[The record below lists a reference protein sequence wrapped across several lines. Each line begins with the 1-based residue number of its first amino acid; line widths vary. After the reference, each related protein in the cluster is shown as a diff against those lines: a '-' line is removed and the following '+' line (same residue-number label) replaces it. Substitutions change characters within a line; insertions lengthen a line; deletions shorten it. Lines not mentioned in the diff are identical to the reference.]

1 MPDFRLKVFYSAA
14 KNLSFTKAAQ
24 DLFISQPAVT
34 RHIKNLEDQYQALLF
49 ERQGNKLVL
58 TEAGDLLLHHAERI
72 LQEYHS
78 LQYEMHLLHNDHV
91 GQLRM
96 GASTTI
102 AQYVLPPYLATFV
115 EDFPHADISMLN
127 GNSRFIERSLDE
139 RTIDLGLIEG
149 ITRLPMFT
157 YTPFLEDELTILT
170 AAKNKIG
177 INGNLSIDEFKRL
190 PLVLRERGSG
200 TLDAIEQSLL
210 EHGIKLTEL
219 NIRIYLGNTE
229 AIKLFTQNSESLCIL
244 SKHAV
249 AKEVN
254 QGLLR
259 PLRVPGLKFT
269 RSLCFVQAPGP
280 QQALALRFM
289 DYVKKEALKAT
300 PITF

>member
-1 MPDFRLKVFYSAA
+1 MPYFRLKVFYFAA

-49 ERQGNKLVL
+49 ERQGSQLKL
-58 TEAGDLLLHHAERI
+58 TEAGELLLHHTERI
-72 LQEYHS
+72 LQDFHS

-91 GQLRM
+91 GQLRL

-102 AQYVLPPYLATFV
+102 AQYILPPYLASFAQ
-115 EDFPHADISMLN
+115 DFPNADISMLN
-127 GNSRFIERSLDE
+127 GNSRFIEHSLDSH
-139 RTIDLGLIEG
+139 TIDLGLIEG
-149 ITRLPMFT
+149 ITRMPMFT

-170 AAKNKIG
+170 SGKNHIG
-177 INGNLSIDEFKRL
+177 RNGTLTIEEFKKL

-210 EHGIKLTEL
+210 SQGIKLSDL

-229 AIKLFTQNSESLCIL
+229 AIKLFIQNSESLCIL
-244 SKHAV
+244 SRNAV
-249 AKEVN
+249 KSEVKA
-254 QGLLR
+254 GLLR
-259 PLRVPGLKFT
+259 PLSITNLKFT

-280 QQALALRFM
+280 QTPLVLRFM
-289 DYVKKEALKAT
+289 DYVTKEAQKAT

>member
-14 KNLSFTKAAQ
+14 RNLSFTKAAQ

-49 ERQGNKLVL
+49 ERQGNKIAL
-58 TEAGDLLLHHAERI
+58 TEAGELLLHHTDRI
-72 LQEYHS
+72 LQEYHA
-78 LQYEMHLLHNDHV
+78 LNYEMHLLHNDHV

-102 AQYVLPPYLATFV
+102 AQYVLPPYLARFI

-149 ITRLPMFT
+149 ISRMPTFT
-157 YTPFLEDELTILT
+157 YTPFMEDELTILT

-177 INGNLSIDEFKRL
+177 LNGRLTIEEFMTL
-190 PLVLRERGSG
+190 PLVLREHGSG
-200 TLDAIEQSLL
+200 TLDAIEHALVSR
-210 EHGIKLTEL
+210 GIKLRDL
-219 NIRIYLGNTE
+219 NIKIYLGNTE
-229 AIKLFTQNSESLCIL
+229 AIKLFTQNSENLCIL
-244 SKHAV
+244 SRYAV
-249 AKEVN
+249 AREVQ

-259 PLRVPGLKFT
+259 PLTVEDIKFT
-269 RSLCFVQAPGP
+269 RSLCFVQSPGP
-280 QQALALRFM
+280 QMAMTIRFI
-289 DYVKKEALKAT
+289 DYVKKLAQQASPL
-300 PITF
+300 TF